1 MTPLKRPVT
10 NVILAGVGGQGS
22 ILASHLLAE
31 ASLKDGHEVRLAES
45 YGAATRGGSVVS
57 HVRIGEVWA
66 PITPEDVA
74 DVVLAM
80 EPLEGLRR
88 AIAYLKPGGWVLLNT
103 HRIYPVDVAAGGMQY
118 PSMESIVDALG
129 RLGGQVFTMDAT
141 ALALQAG
148 NERTANVVMLGGLF
162 ALGEIDTTE
171 QSLFQAMEE
180 RWQGR
185 LASVNRRAYGLG
197 HQYVLE
203 HRG

>member
-1 MTPLKRPVT
+1 MTATKRPVT

-31 ASLKDGHEVRLAES
+31 ASLKDGHEVRLAET

-66 PITPEDVA
+66 PLTPEDGA
-74 DVVLAM
+74 DVILAM

-88 AIAYLKPGGWVLLNT
+88 AITYLKPGGWVLLNT
-103 HRIYPVDVAAGGMQY
+103 HRIYPVDVAAGGLQY
-118 PSMESIVDALG
+118 PSLESIVDALE
-129 RLGGQVFTMDAT
+129 RLGGRVFRMDAT

-171 QSLFQAMEE
+171 RSLFQAMEE
-180 RWQGR
+180 RWQGE
-185 LASVNRRAYGLG
+185 LVSVNSRAYGLG

-203 HRG
+203 HTG